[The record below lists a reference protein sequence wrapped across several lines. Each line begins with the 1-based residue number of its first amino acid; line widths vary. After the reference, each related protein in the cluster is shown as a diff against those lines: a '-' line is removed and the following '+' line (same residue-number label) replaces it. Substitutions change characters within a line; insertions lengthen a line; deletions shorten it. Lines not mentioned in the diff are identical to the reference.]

1 MEGSEKCDVFP
12 DGFKV
17 ANQPLSSQFSFLS
30 TVIRAKVVGKK
41 LMRDGPFGTMRY
53 TVKQMKVCIMNTGC
67 TTQWQ
72 TLFLLTI
79 IQIVYF

>member
-1 MEGSEKCDVFP
+1 M
-12 DGFKV
+12 
-17 ANQPLSSQFSFLS
+17 

-67 TTQWQ
+67 MTQRQ
-72 TLFLLTI
+72 TQFLQTQQMQQMAQFGRKKIAIHLALSLSGNGRKLCL
-79 IQIVYF
+79 YEP